1 MVLRRVM
8 HTQSLEESQR
18 QQIFQSRCTIQGR
31 VCHLII
37 DGGSC
42 ANVASTTLIEKLKL
56 PTREHQHPYKIRW
69 LSQGSEIAVN
79 KQALISFSIG
89 QAYTDE
95 VMCDIIPMDA
105 CHILLGRPWE
115 FDRSIVHHGRNNT
128 YSFTKDG
135 QRITLTPLALATP
148 PKSSEKAPTN
158 QINGTL
164 LLREYEVLQELNQG
178 TLIFAVIPKEIKVH
192 SCVPQPEPLKRIL
205 EEFKDVF
212 PTELPPGLPP
222 LRGIEHQIDLL
233 PGATL
238 PNKPA
243 YRCDPGTAKELQEQI
258 ADLMSKGYVRESLSP
273 CAVPALLV
281 PKKDGTWRMCID
293 SRALNNITIKYRF
306 PIPRLDDLLDELSG
320 AKTFSKIDLRQG
332 IPSVELKR
340 VMSGKQPLKP
350 NWDFM
355 SGLSCHLGYPTHLA
369 PS

>member
-1 MVLRRVM
+1 MVLRRVV

-79 KQALISFSIG
+79 EQALISFSIG

-135 QRITLTPLALATP
+135 
-148 PKSSEKAPTN
+148 EH
-158 QINGTL
+158 
-164 LLREYEVLQELNQG
+164 EVLQELNQG

-281 PKKDGTWRMCID
+281 PKKDGTWRMCVD

-332 IPSVELKR
+332 YHQVRIKE
-340 VMSGKQPLKP
+340 G
-350 NWDFM
+350 DE
-355 SGLSCHLGYPTHLA
+355 
-369 PS
+369 